1 VPGENFIELV
11 ELMRRLRAPG
21 GCPWDREQTFQ
32 TIKPYMLEEAYEVAE
47 AIDDANFPHLR
58 EELGDLLLQVVFFSQ
73 MANEAGHFT
82 IEDVVQA
89 ISDKLIRRHPHVF
102 GEDRLNTGDEVK
114 RKWADLKEE
123 EKKQAA
129 AAEGKAYQ
137 PKKSVLDG
145 VSKGAPSLLEAY
157 QLTDRAAFVGF
168 DWPNVEGIIEKLE
181 EEIAELRKARAAG
194 GEGVPEEV
202 GDLLFTVVNLAR
214 GLGLEPESTLRRSNR
229 KFRTR
234 FQWIEARLAEQN
246 RKPAEASLEEM
257 EELWQ
262 QAKLQMPQMKKAG

>member
-1 VPGENFIELV
+1 MPGENFIDLV
-11 ELMRRLRAPG
+11 ELMRRLRSPG

-47 AIDDANFPHLR
+47 AIDNADFPHLR

-73 MANEAGHFT
+73 MASEAGHFN

-102 GEDRLNTGDEVK
+102 GDTSLNTPDDVK

-129 AAEGKAYQ
+129 AARGESYEAR
-137 PKKSVLDG
+137 KSVLEG
-145 VSKGAPSLLEAY
+145 VSKGAPALIEAY

-168 DWPNVEGIIEKLE
+168 DWPNPEGIIEKME
-181 EEIAELRKARAAG
+181 EEIAELRGARTAG
-194 GEGVPEEV
+194 ESAQDNVRDEV
-202 GDLLFTVVNLAR
+202 GDLLFTAVNLAR
-214 GLGLEPESTLRRSNR
+214 GLGLEPESLLKRANR
-229 KFRTR
+229 KFRRR
-234 FQWIEARLAEQN
+234 FQWMEAQLAHEN
-246 RKPAEASLEEM
+246 RKPAETSLEEM
-257 EELWQ
+257 EALWQ
-262 QAKLQMPQMKKAG
+262 RAKQEAPGN

>member
-1 VPGENFIELV
+1 MPGENFIQLV

-21 GCPWDREQTFQ
+21 GCPWDREQNFQ

-73 MANEAGHFT
+73 MASEAGHFT

-102 GEDRLNTGDEVK
+102 GEDHLNTGDEVK

-129 AAEGKAYQ
+129 AAEDKTYQ